1 MKPAS
6 RKSSSKS
13 SSQMS
18 WVATSVVVL
27 LSLCLAGGLL
37 YLLSTDKGGGK
48 KVFVA
53 RVDLVKPNL
62 PDKPPPPPK
71 EQPPEPEQQK
81 KEAIVAPQNMDQP
94 QEARN
99 MKGDDKPAASGPL
112 GVEGEG
118 GAGSDGFGLVGRE
131 KGGRDITTVGAGPS
145 GMIGGDRDMAGVMRR
160 HARYNKLVEDEVNK
174 AVRQALSENGGIP
187 RGRLESVVQIG
198 MDEGGAVGEYRI
210 VRLSGNRSVDEAVK
224 KYLEYARISEPPP
237 KDIPRGVK
245 GLTIMSIKIV
255 SQG

>member
-1 MKPAS
+1 MKPAKK
-6 RKSSSKS
+6 KSPAR
-13 SSQMS
+13 MS
-18 WVATSVVVL
+18 WVATGVVVVL
-27 LSLCLAGGLL
+27 FLCLAGGLF

-48 KVFVA
+48 KVFVSKIE
-53 RVDLVKPNL
+53 LVKPNL

-71 EQPPEPEQQK
+71 EQLPEPEALK
-81 KEAIVAPQNMDQP
+81 KESIVTPQSVDQP

-118 GAGSDGFGLVGRE
+118 GAGSDAFGLAARG
-131 KGGRDITTVGAGPS
+131 KGGRDITTVGTGPAGT
-145 GMIGGDRDMAGVMRR
+145 IGGDKDMAGVMRR
-160 HARYNKLVEDEVNK
+160 HAKYNKLVEDEVNK
-174 AVRQALSENGGIP
+174 AVKQALSGNGGIP
-187 RGRLESVVQIG
+187 KGKLESVVQIG

-210 VRLSGNRSVDEAVK
+210 IRSSGNRTVDEAVRK
-224 KYLEYARISEPPP
+224 CLDYARISEPPP

>member
-1 MKPAS
+1 MKPV
-6 RKSSSKS
+6 KKKKT
-13 SSQMS
+13 SQTS
-18 WVATSVVVL
+18 WVATGAVVL
-27 LSLCLAGGLL
+27 FFLCLAGGLL

-53 RVDLVKPNL
+53 KVDLVRPNL
-62 PDKPPPPPK
+62 PDKLPPPPK
-71 EQPPEPEQQK
+71 ELPPEPEKQK
-81 KEAIVAPQNMDQP
+81 EEIVAPSAEP

-118 GAGSDGFGLVGRE
+118 GAGSDSFGLVGRG
-131 KGGRDITTVGAGPS
+131 KGGRDITTVGTGP
-145 GMIGGDRDMAGVMRR
+145 GTIGGERDMAGVMRR
-160 HARYNKLVEDEVNK
+160 HARYNKLVEDEMNK
-174 AVRQALSENGGIP
+174 AVKQALSENGGIP
-187 RGRLESVVQIG
+187 KGKLEAVVQIG
-198 MDEGGAVGEYRI
+198 MDEGGVVGEYRI
-210 VRLSGNRSVDEAVK
+210 IKLSGNKAVDEAVK

-245 GLTIMSIKIV
+245 GLTIMSIRIV